1 MLNVPV
7 PFGAIYT
14 AVHHLVSQT
23 PVLSWLKPQVSAQ
36 DMMDPELYE
45 KLVLNNFCKSR
56 IMSTYTDIL
65 QVEILIL
72 AYINTI

>member
-14 AVHHLVSQT
+14 ALHHLVSRT
-23 PVLSWLKPQVSAQ
+23 PALSWLKPQVSAQ

-56 IMSTYTDIL
+56 VMSTHTDIL
-65 QVEILIL
+65 QSEVLIL
-72 AYINTI
+72 PCVNLT

>member
-14 AVHHLVSQT
+14 ALHHLVSRT
-23 PVLSWLKPQVSAQ
+23 PALSWLKPQVSAQ

-45 KLVLNNFCKSR
+45 KLVLNNFCKS
-56 IMSTYTDIL
+56 THTDIL
-65 QVEILIL
+65 QSEVLIL
-72 AYINTI
+72 PYVNLT

>member
-14 AVHHLVSQT
+14 VLHNLVSGT

-56 IMSTYTDIL
+56 VMSIYIDI
-65 QVEILIL
+65 
-72 AYINTI
+72 